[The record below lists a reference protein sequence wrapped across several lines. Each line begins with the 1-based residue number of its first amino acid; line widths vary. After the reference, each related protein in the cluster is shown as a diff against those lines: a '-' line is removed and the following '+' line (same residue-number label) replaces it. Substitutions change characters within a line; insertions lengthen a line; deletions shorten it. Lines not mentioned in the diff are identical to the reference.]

1 MRMPCVFALGVV
13 AMTLAG
19 CADMGAEMA
28 SKRAMSEPVA
38 NPQGVGLTAPPKGY
52 AWYRDSGEY
61 ILAAKLSG
69 RVLRS
74 QPAPKELA
82 RSVDGFGYVEH

>member
-1 MRMPCVFALGVV
+1 MRMRRIFALGLM
-13 AMTLAG
+13 AMTLTA
-19 CADMGAEMA
+19 CADMGMEMA
-28 SKRAMSEPVA
+28 PKRAMSQPVA
-38 NPQGVGLTAPPKGY
+38 NPQAVGLAAAPKGY

-61 ILAAKLSG
+61 VLAAKLSG